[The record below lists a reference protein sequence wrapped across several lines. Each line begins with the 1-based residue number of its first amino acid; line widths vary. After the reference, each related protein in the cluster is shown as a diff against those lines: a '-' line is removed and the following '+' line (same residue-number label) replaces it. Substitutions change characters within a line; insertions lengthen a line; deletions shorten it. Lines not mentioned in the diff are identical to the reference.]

1 MLEQPV
7 KLSDKAMGVKLRN
20 FSTFIGGR
28 LKCPW
33 DIRVKKREKGK

>member
-7 KLSDKAMGVKLRN
+7 KLSDKEAMEYVKLRN
-20 FSTFIGGR
+20 FSTFIGER

-33 DIRVKKREKGK
+33 DIRVKREKG